1 MKLNVYKFENG
12 RYVKEGGKKVIA
24 KTVTAET
31 YDLMFGTVDDVLALL
46 DFENIKNIS
55 IESGNA
61 ESDMAFVTA
70 IAEVVTKSRDQINL
84 LLLDIFEELTEEEL
98 RHTKVSEIVVVIVEA
113 IKESIKIL
121 PKSKNV

>member
-12 RYVKEGGKKVIA
+12 RYVKENGKKVIA